1 MTSAAVPGFAVPLR
15 RLGAGR
21 VLEGLT
27 WRGLA
32 LVGIVCLVNALRR
45 KSMGRPGIDESVGTW
60 LAGVVTMFGLSLVVA
75 LPVALTV
82 VAACNLAPRRSGLRY
97 PTLVATVVLSSVAG
111 TALMVAIEH
120 AVVGPIEFV
129 DLAALHAAGA
139 AVEFVKGYWLRYLLL
154 AALGSAIY
162 VYTRAADGASALAAQ
177 AELDRE
183 RLHQQFEEAR
193 LQTLQAQIE
202 PHFLFNTLA
211 MLRRLYHTSPDVA
224 QAMLDSLM
232 RYLGVA
238 LTHVRAGTTT
248 LGDEASLV
256 EAYLAIHRRRMGDRL
271 GYAIDV
277 PDALR
282 DAPMPPLMLL
292 TLVENAVKHGLTPL
306 PEGGFIRVVASAREG
321 TLTVRVSDSGR
332 GFVAPSG
339 SGTGLANIR
348 ARLAALYGRSARLD
362 VRANQPRGVVA
373 TLVLPSGSAAT

>member
-1 MTSAAVPGFAVPLR
+1 
-15 RLGAGR
+15 
-21 VLEGLT
+21 
-27 WRGLA
+27 
-32 LVGIVCLVNALRR
+32 
-45 KSMGRPGIDESVGTW
+45 
-60 LAGVVTMFGLSLVVA
+60 
-75 LPVALTV
+75 
-82 VAACNLAPRRSGLRY
+82 
-97 PTLVATVVLSSVAG
+97 
-111 TALMVAIEH
+111 
-120 AVVGPIEFV
+120 
-129 DLAALHAAGA
+129 
-139 AVEFVKGYWLRYLLL
+139 
-154 AALGSAIY
+154 
-162 VYTRAADGASALAAQ
+162 
-177 AELDRE
+177 
-183 RLHQQFEEAR
+183 
-193 LQTLQAQIE
+193 
-202 PHFLFNTLA
+202 
-211 MLRRLYHTSPDVA
+211 
-224 QAMLDSLM
+224 
-232 RYLGVA
+232 

-306 PEGGFIRVVASAREG
+306 PEGGFIRVAASAREG

-348 ARLAALYGRSARLD
+348 ARLAALYDRSARLD